1 MSQVIQSS
9 MSYTTWK
16 TSLITQTEIKADQLQ
31 SLFLEKGN
39 AKLYNDEIVRYG
51 ELEILDSSG
60 NKKSFFYVLSSLDI
74 EMYEKINFDSMIQS
88 V

>member
-16 TSLITQTEIKADQLQ
+16 QSLITETEIKADQLQ
-31 SLFLEKGN
+31 SLFLEEGN

-51 ELEILDSSG
+51 ELDILDSFG

-74 EMYEKINFDSMIQS
+74 EMYEKVNSDSMIQS